1 MDCRVLPTLC
11 YNAPSSATAATAH
24 MPRSKPKTRFVCES
38 CGNDTPKWA
47 GQCPSCREWNTLVE
61 MRVDERQA
69 RSRIR
74 SGPAAAEA
82 QELSAVSADPVPRL
96 QLDSSEVNRVLG
108 GGVVPG
114 SLVLVA
120 GDPGIGKS
128 TLLLR
133 LASDV
138 ARAAGQTLYVSGE
151 ESTTQVKMRAQRMG
165 LSGDGLFLLQA
176 TGLDEVMAQV
186 EARRPTLV
194 VVDSIQTLYDDRLD
208 SAAGT
213 VAQIRECA
221 RLLMEWAKSEGVPV
235 LLSGHVTKGGDI
247 AGPRVLEHM
256 VDVVLYME
264 GDPISAWRLLRAVK
278 NRFGSTNEVGVF
290 EMSGR
295 GLIDVE
301 DPSQAFIAERRDGA
315 VGSVIVSTV
324 EGSRPL
330 LTEVQALA
338 NPSMLPT
345 PRRVANGIDLNRVL
359 LVCAVLSRQAGLP
372 LAGQDVVVNIVGGM
386 RVSEPASDL
395 AVALAI
401 ASSVRNAPVRHRL
414 AAVGEIGLTGEIRR
428 VPQLDRRVQEAARLG
443 LTACIIPRVGSEDII
458 PSNGMKLRPV
468 ETLRQAVRAAIDT
481 RDGSSAGRVD
491 GGGSPVSVSSLD
503 DS

>member
-1 MDCRVLPTLC
+1 
-11 YNAPSSATAATAH
+11 
-24 MPRSKPKTRFVCES
+24 MPRAKPKTQFVCES
-38 CGNDTPKWA
+38 CGNDSPKWA

-61 MRVDERQA
+61 MRVDGREA
-69 RSRIR
+69 RSRTW
-74 SGPAAAEA
+74 SGPATAKV
-82 QELSAVSADPVPRL
+82 QELSAVSADRIPRL

-128 TLLLR
+128 TLLLK

-138 ARAAGQTLYVSGE
+138 AQAAGEVLYVSGE
-151 ESTTQVKMRAQRMG
+151 ESATQVKMRAQRMG

-176 TGLDEVMAQV
+176 TGLDQVMAQL
-186 EARRPTLV
+186 EARRPNLV
-194 VVDSIQTLYDDRLD
+194 VVDSIQTLYDDRLE

-213 VAQIRECA
+213 VAQIRECT
-221 RLLMEWAKSEGVPV
+221 RLLMEWAKSVGVPV
-235 LLSGHVTKGGDI
+235 LLSGHVTKGGDV

-264 GDPISAWRLLRAVK
+264 GDPISAWRLLRAAK

-290 EMSGR
+290 EMSNR
-295 GLIDVE
+295 GLNDVE

-324 EGSRPL
+324 EGTRPL
-330 LTEVQALA
+330 LTEVQALT

-345 PRRVANGIDLNRVL
+345 PRRVANGIDFNRVL
-359 LVCAVLSRQAGLP
+359 LICAVLSRQAGLP
-372 LAGQDVVVNIVGGM
+372 LASQDVVVNIVGGM

-395 AVALAI
+395 AVALAV
-401 ASSVRNAPVRHRL
+401 ASSVRNAPVRPRL
-414 AAVGEIGLTGEIRR
+414 AAVGEIGLTGEVRR

-443 LTACIIPRVGSEDII
+443 LTACVVPAVGSEDIVA
-458 PSNGMKLRPV
+458 PNGLRLLRV
-468 ETLRQAVRAAIDT
+468 ETLRQAIQAAIET
-481 RDGSSAGRVD
+481 RGNRTDDDVKER
-491 GGGSPVSVSSLD
+491 GSPVPASSLD